1 MNIHQWKKQIKDFNS
16 RFKKNT
22 ETHIQWTENMQE
34 NFPRFNKSQSIWNLE
49 WKYYKENEKAIVL
62 VGASPRLSEDV
73 NKLKELDD
81 NFRIICANSSLKF
94 LLRHGI
100 KPDYCICIDSD
111 HVDIPQHLDIDRDDI
126 TLLASTVVWGKVL
139 DNWKGPIYYLPY
151 YSDDKELK
159 LKVRRKLGKAV
170 PSGGNSIT
178 GALYIASIIFGSKTI
193 IFVGNEYCF
202 DKVKDYYADK
212 ETAKQEKMFTRYPI
226 IDINGKQRWIQPAHY
241 IYAIWTEKICGDL
254 SPPGYFIDTSFG
266 VLGKDNSVIHVMELS
281 EAIKKVKKAFIDAK
295 RLNETKSEIGRLKI
309 LQELR
314 PKDEPSQVYRY
325 NVSEHRERILQLAR
339 S

>member
-1 MNIHQWKKQIKDFNS
+1 MNIYQWKTQIKEFNA
-16 RFKKNT
+16 RFKQNT
-22 ETHIQWTENMQE
+22 ETHIQWNENTKE
-34 NFPRFNKSQSIWNLE
+34 NLTRFKKSQSIWNFE
-49 WKYYKENEKAIVL
+49 WKYYKEDEKAIVL

-73 NKLKELDD
+73 DKLKELND

-100 KPDYCICIDSD
+100 KPDYCICVDSD

-151 YSDDKELK
+151 YSIDNELK
-159 LKVRRKLGKAV
+159 TKVRKILGKAV
-170 PSGGNSIT
+170 PGGGNSIT
-178 GALYIASIIFGSKTI
+178 EALYIASIIFGSKTI

-202 DKVKDYYADK
+202 DTVKDYYADK
-212 ETAKQEKMFTRYPI
+212 ETSKQEKMLVRYPI
-226 IDINGKQRWIQPAHY
+226 VDVKGKERWTQPAHY
-241 IYAIWTEKICGDL
+241 VYAIWTEKMCADL

-266 VLGKDNSVIHVMELS
+266 VLGKDDSAIHVMELS
-281 EAIKKVKKAFIDAK
+281 EAIKKVNKAFIDAK
-295 RLNETKSEIGRLKI
+295 RLNETKSERGRLKI
-309 LQELR
+309 LRELV
-314 PKDEPSQVYRY
+314 PKNEPSSVYRY
-325 NVSEHRERILQLAR
+325 NMQEHRERILQLAR